1 MKKLS
6 KNQIRNLFHAYIAF
20 SLLYIGMSLGEAD
33 LSQWTKGSK
42 IIGVTLLSSFI
53 GFAFSIIWEGF
64 WEWKLKAPFSWLDI
78 KIGTALACVGGV
90 CGKWLP
96 GPNWLLI
103 LLFLGVVIL
112 LVREYQLRKDLLK

>member
-1 MKKLS
+1 MEKLNE
-6 KNQIRNLFHAYIAF
+6 NQIRNLFHAYIAF
-20 SLLYIGMSLGEAD
+20 SLLYIGMSLGNLD
-33 LSQWTKGSK
+33 LKDWTLDSK
-42 IIGVTLLSSFI
+42 LIGVPLLSAFI
-53 GFAFSIIWEGF
+53 GFSFSIIWEGF

-103 LLFLGVVIL
+103 LLFLGVVAL
-112 LVREYQLRKDLLK
+112 LIREYKLRKKLL